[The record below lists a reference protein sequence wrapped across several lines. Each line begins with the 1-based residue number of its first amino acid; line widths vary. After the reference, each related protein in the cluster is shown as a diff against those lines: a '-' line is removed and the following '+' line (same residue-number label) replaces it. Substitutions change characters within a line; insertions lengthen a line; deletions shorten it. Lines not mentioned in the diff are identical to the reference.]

1 MREPITHKQAAKLT
15 ASVNNMSVY
24 LTQEEYDAIME
35 IIKTAL
41 DELCKELGV
50 FKSAT

>member
-1 MREPITHKQAAKLT
+1 MREPIGHKKAARLT
-15 ASVNNMSVY
+15 ASVSNMSVY
-24 LTQEEYDAIME
+24 LTEEEYNAIME
-35 IIKTAL
+35 IVATAL